1 MERYTDRQLGRLA
14 VRPGI
19 TGLAQV
25 SGRASLPWPERIE
38 IDLTYI
44 ERRSLLFDLRI
55 ILRTAVT
62 VFVAR
67 GSTAARAAAGSS
79 WRARLRRVQPVT
91 DDSPFDALVVRCAS
105 AEEAQALPAGVGS
118 ELAYLPGDVDR
129 GSTPAE
135 ELPEA
140 EIGRLALAV
149 ADGAASWAP
158 MLVVDCAD
166 WSVACTLT
174 SGQLHRLANALGAA
188 ARAAAFGPSPPP

>member
-1 MERYTDRQLGRLA
+1 M
-14 VRPGI
+14 
-19 TGLAQV
+19 
-25 SGRASLPWPERIE
+25 
-38 IDLTYI
+38 
-44 ERRSLLFDLRI
+44 
-55 ILRTAVT
+55 
-62 VFVAR
+62 
-67 GSTAARAAAGSS
+67 
-79 WRARLRRVQPVT
+79 T

-174 SGQLHRLANALGAA
+174 SGQLHRLANALGGRGTRSGIRPVATTGEHVHLTGSPERLVVQVGEHAA
-188 ARAAAFGPSPPP
+188 TFRPVRAVRWPGRCRPTRPRPVASSSASARR